1 MQSSKSYLPDNL
13 KIFSEDGTLI
23 LQDTSSAKK
32 KDSIQMNASNKASE
46 KSLKRENPQTTEHSG
61 ENLNKPKSVDSI
73 AKAQTIKNKDT
84 SSQIPLPTKEVIGGI
99 LNDSVGVKKDT
110 VASAKI
116 EPAVIIA
123 PKREEALPNFFFT
136 EYSKDLSP
144 RFKVNDHDG
153 WILPLLLFSFFFLAL
168 LNTLYHREILIILS
182 GIFKRE
188 GLKKLEEQDNNMIW
202 RSLLLFLLL
211 FLIVSPVFMYQTAE
225 YFQWTT
231 AFLPYL
237 SPYFQLV
244 LIGAGLLGIKIL
256 MIAFIGNLFLVE
268 EEAASYVTGIIVINA
283 LLTAILIPI
292 SLAIKLS
299 PEPFTTYILQG
310 GLIISGICY
319 MYSLIHGVIIGLKS
333 TSLSKFHLFLYFCT
347 LEILPVF
354 IIIKTVKSL
363 I

>member
-1 MQSSKSYLPDNL
+1 MYLLNDF
-13 KIFSEDGTLI
+13 KIFIEESSSV
-23 LQDTSSAKK
+23 LQDTTAIKK
-32 KDSIQMNASNKASE
+32 KDSIQINASNEATNKAGKKDSQQTA
-46 KSLKRENPQTTEHSG
+46 KTPIENF
-61 ENLNKPKSVDSI
+61 NKAKQLDSA
-73 AKAQTIKNKDT
+73 AKAQTSKGTGSNIQFQTSQNNSSILTDT
-84 SSQIPLPTKEVIGGI
+84 AQT
-99 LNDSVGVKKDT
+99 KKDT
-110 VASAKI
+110 VAIAII
-116 EPAVIIA
+116 EPAVIIK
-123 PKREEALPNFFFT
+123 PKQKEILPNFFFT
-136 EYSKDLSP
+136 EYSKDLNP
-144 RFKVNDHDG
+144 RPKIQDADA
-153 WILPLLLFSFFFLAL
+153 WILPLLLLSFFFLAL
-168 LNTLYHREILIILS
+168 LNTLYSREIFSILS

-188 GLKKLEEQDNNMIW
+188 GLKKLEEQDNNIIW

-211 FLIVSPVFMYQTAE
+211 FLVVSPVFMYQTAE

-256 MIAFIGNLFLVE
+256 MIGFIGNLFLVQ
-268 EEAASYVTGIIVINA
+268 EEAASYVTGIVVMNA
-283 LLTAILIPI
+283 LLTALLIPI

-319 MYSLIHGVIIGLKS
+319 MYSVIHGVIIGLKNA
-333 TSLSKFHLFLYFCT
+333 SLSKFHLFLYFCT